1 MSSKFSEAPSA
12 TRLKREVWW
21 FVVAVAGLVAGA
33 AGLVQPP
40 RADPF
45 QVVTPWTSSDWWRHP
60 IERNAFTRLAA
71 VSGRLNHVFALPDG
85 KNVWAVG
92 DGGLIVHSADGGKT
106 WEQQSDI
113 QLSASVSTGATPGT
127 STPAPGAASPS
138 PGLPAPMPPADERQ
152 PAPQKKSLLF
162 DLVPSAHAAQPATA
176 KDGTNTSTR
185 TKSPAQQRAMP
196 SDAANNPAQSQSP
209 AQQQDYS
216 DPPAGAAQSSRGT
229 VPPASAKQGQTLKES
244 ATGSPPDANAAY
256 EPAPVQPKISAP
268 ASLATI
274 NLNAIHFSDASH
286 GWAVGDRG
294 AILATD
300 NGGKAWT
307 AQTSGTQAAIN
318 SVHFSDASH
327 GWAVGGEFGK
337 PGAILATDNGGKTW
351 TAQTSGTQAWLR
363 SVHFSDA
370 SHGWAVGGRF
380 GEQIGRAHV

>member
-71 VSGRLNHVFALPDG
+71 VSHTLNHVFALPDG

-92 DGGLIVHSADGGKT
+92 SGGLIVHSADGGKT

-176 KDGTNTSTR
+176 KDGTNTPTR

-244 ATGSPPDANAAY
+244 ATGSPTDANAAY

-300 NGGKAWT
+300 NGGKT
-307 AQTSGTQAAIN
+307 
-318 SVHFSDASH
+318 
-327 GWAVGGEFGK
+327 
-337 PGAILATDNGGKTW
+337 
-351 TAQTSGTQAWLR
+351 
-363 SVHFSDA
+363 
-370 SHGWAVGGRF
+370 
-380 GEQIGRAHV
+380 